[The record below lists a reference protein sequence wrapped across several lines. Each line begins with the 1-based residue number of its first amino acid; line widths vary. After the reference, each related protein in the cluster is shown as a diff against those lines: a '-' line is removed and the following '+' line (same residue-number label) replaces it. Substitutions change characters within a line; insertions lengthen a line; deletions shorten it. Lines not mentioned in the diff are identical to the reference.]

1 MTKKSEIVDALI
13 HLKGEM
19 PIARLNL
26 SEAEKDLLIQKIGPR
41 TARNILAMR
50 GKTQEARI
58 PFLFSSIDTQA
69 VVDLLANDCSDAIA
83 RKLALKVKR
92 P

>member
-1 MTKKSEIVDALI
+1 MTKKTEIIDALI

-69 VVDLLANDCSDAIA
+69 VVDLLANDCLSSIE
-83 RKLALKVKR
+83 KLLAQKKKIR
-92 P
+92 